1 MASLVAKKDT
11 GRKPP
16 VQLMNNEITATNA
29 WCRYD
34 PFACITQVGI
44 ETLFIAAAY
53 VSVLLMLGNDVPE
66 ITNVAKFMGIF
77 AFLTFSARMI
87 SDTLSD
93 KMTITATAALGT
105 KMMTLIAPK
114 IVSW

>member
-1 MASLVAKKDT
+1 MATLVAAKESS
-11 GRKPP
+11 RKPP
-16 VQLMNNEITATNA
+16 PQLANNELTNTNA

-34 PFACITQVGI
+34 PFACMTQVGI
-44 ETLFIAAAY
+44 ETLFIASAY
-53 VSVLLMLGNDVPE
+53 VSVLLLLGNDIPE
-66 ITNVAKFMGIF
+66 ITNVAKFMAIF

-93 KMTITATAALGT
+93 KMTITATAALGS

-114 IVSW
+114 IVGW